1 MYFLRRRFRLF
12 RHIVIRWWRIHTVVP
27 RLLRYNPYTG
37 FIGRRLFQYIPFLL
51 PHDKSYY
58 GFVHL
63 VHEGDG
69 LFLDVGANDGISAI
83 GFRHVHSDYRILSI
97 EPNLCHEA
105 HLKNLKKRLKRF
117 DYLLAGAGR
126 ERLKMTLYIPV
137 YNSVPIYTAASL
149 RKDHALRTMN
159 EQHHTAGDKNI
170 VILEHTVDILPLD
183 DLNLSPDV
191 IKIDTEGYDFEV
203 LLGMKATIK
212 HCRPV
217 ILIEYSPDV
226 YPLHKDFFERNN
238 YKLWTYDHSR
248 DTFLAFDEVLERDY
262 YLRQKITRNVFCV
275 PMDKF
280 PHLPRIS
287 LDPPVVSA
295 GVGAK

>member
-1 MYFLRRRFRLF
+1 VTIKKIFRSF
-12 RHIVIRWWRIHTVVP
+12 RQKIIRWWRIHTVVP

-126 ERLKMTLYIPV
+126 ERLKMILFIPV
-137 YNSVPIYTAASL
+137 YNGVPIYTAASL
-149 RKDHALRTMN
+149 RKDYALRTMH
-159 EQHHTAGDKNI
+159 EQHISVGDKNI

-183 DLNLSPDV
+183 ELNLNPDI
-191 IKIDTEGYDFEV
+191 IKIDTEGYDYEV
-203 LLGMKATIK
+203 LLGMQTTIER
-212 HCRPV
+212 CRPV
-217 ILIEYSPDV
+217 ILIEYSPEV
-226 YPLHKDFFERNN
+226 YPLLKDFFDGCR
-238 YKLWTYDHSR
+238 YKLWTYDHAK
-248 DTFLAFDEVLERDY
+248 DIFFAFDEIQERGF
-262 YLRQKITRNVFCV
+262 YLRQKVTRNVFCV
-275 PMDKF
+275 PTDGF
-280 PHLPRIS
+280 PHLPMS
-287 LDPPVVSA
+287 
-295 GVGAK
+295 GTE

>member
-1 MYFLRRRFRLF
+1 MYLRRRFRLL
-12 RHIVIRWWRIHTVVP
+12 RQKIIRWWRMHTVVP

-37 FIGRRLFQYIPFLL
+37 FIGRRLFQYIPFFL

-58 GFVHL
+58 GFAHL

-117 DYLLAGAGR
+117 DYMLAGAGR

-149 RKDHALRTMN
+149 RKDHALRTML
-159 EQHHTAGDKNI
+159 EQHVTAGEKNI

-183 DLNLSPDV
+183 ELELNPDV
-191 IKIDTEGYDFEV
+191 VKIDTEGYDFEV
-203 LLGMKATIK
+203 LQGMKKTIER
-212 HCRPV
+212 CRPV
-217 ILIEYSPDV
+217 VLIEYSPDN
-226 YPLHKDFFERNN
+226 YPLLKDFFDIYR
-238 YKLWTYDHSR
+238 YRLLTYDHAR
-248 DTFLAFDEVLERDY
+248 DQFLATDETLEKDFY
-262 YLRQKITRNVFCV
+262 ARQKITRNIFCV
-275 PMDKF
+275 PGDKF
-280 PHLPRIS
+280 PGI
-287 LDPPVVSA
+287 A
-295 GVGAK
+295 

>member
-1 MYFLRRRFRLF
+1 MDHLRRKFRFVR
-12 RHIVIRWWRIHTVVP
+12 RKIIRWWRIHTMVP

-117 DYLLAGAGR
+117 EYLLVGAGR
-126 ERLKMTLYIPV
+126 EHLKMTLYIPV
-137 YNSVPIYTAASL
+137 FNSVPIYTAASL
-149 RKDHALRTMN
+149 KKDHALRTMQ
-159 EQHHTAGDKNI
+159 EQHISWGDKNI
-170 VILEHTVDILPLD
+170 VMVEHTVDILPLD
-183 DLNLSPDV
+183 ELNLKPDIV
-191 IKIDTEGYDFEV
+191 KIDTEGYDFEV
-203 LLGMKATIK
+203 LMGMRATIE

-217 ILIEYSPDV
+217 ILIEYDPER
-226 YPLHKDFFERNN
+226 YPLFKGFFDECR
-238 YKLWTYDHSR
+238 YTLWTYDHTR
-248 DTFLAFDEVLERDY
+248 DKFFAFDEALERDL
-262 YLRQKITRNVFCV
+262 YLRQKVMRNIFGV
-275 PMDKF
+275 PMDRF
-280 PHLPRIS
+280 PDLP
-287 LDPPVVSA
+287 
-295 GVGAK
+295 VGGGGK

>member
-1 MYFLRRRFRLF
+1 M
-12 RHIVIRWWRIHTVVP
+12 HTVVP

-37 FIGRRLFQYIPFLL
+37 FIGRRLFQYIPFFL

-58 GFVHL
+58 GFAHL

-117 DYLLAGAGR
+117 DYMLAGAGR

-149 RKDHALRTMN
+149 RKDHALRTML
-159 EQHHTAGDKNI
+159 EQHVTAGEKNI

-183 DLNLSPDV
+183 ELELNPDV
-191 IKIDTEGYDFEV
+191 VKIDTEGYDFEV
-203 LLGMKATIK
+203 LQGMKKTIER
-212 HCRPV
+212 CRPV
-217 ILIEYSPDV
+217 VLIEYSPDN
-226 YPLHKDFFERNN
+226 YPLLKDFFDIYR
-238 YKLWTYDHSR
+238 YRLLTYDHAR
-248 DTFLAFDEVLERDY
+248 DQFLATDETLEKDFY
-262 YLRQKITRNVFCV
+262 ARQKITRNIFCV
-275 PMDKF
+275 PGDKF
-280 PHLPRIS
+280 PGI
-287 LDPPVVSA
+287 A
-295 GVGAK
+295 

>member
-1 MYFLRRRFRLF
+1 MDYLRRKFRFV
-12 RHIVIRWWRIHTVVP
+12 RHKIIRWWRIHLVVP

-97 EPNLCHEA
+97 EPNLCHES
-105 HLKNLKKRLKRF
+105 HLRNLKKRLKRF

-149 RKDHALRTMN
+149 KKDYALRTMH
-159 EQHHTAGDKNI
+159 EQHISVGDKNI
-170 VILEHTVDILPLD
+170 VILEHMVDILPLD
-183 DLNLSPDV
+183 ELNLNPDV
-191 IKIDTEGYDFEV
+191 IKIDTEGYDYEV
-203 LLGMKATIK
+203 LLGMKATIER
-212 HCRPV
+212 CRPV
-217 ILIEYSPDV
+217 ILIEYIPDS
-226 YPLHKDFFERNN
+226 YPMFKDFFEKYHYR
-238 YKLWTYDHSR
+238 LWAYEHAR
-248 DTFLAFDEVLERDY
+248 DEFSAFDEKQERDL
-262 YLRQKITRNVFCV
+262 YLSQKVTRNVFCV
-275 PMDKF
+275 PTDGF
-280 PHLPRIS
+280 PHLP
-287 LDPPVVSA
+287 VS
-295 GVGAK
+295 GVK

>member
-1 MYFLRRRFRLF
+1 M
-12 RHIVIRWWRIHTVVP
+12 
-27 RLLRYNPYTG
+27 G
-37 FIGRRLFQYIPFLL
+37 DRLFQYIPFLL

-105 HLKNLKKRLKRF
+105 HLKKLKKRLKRF

-137 YNSVPIYTAASL
+137 FNSVPIYTAASL
-149 RKDHALRTMN
+149 KKDYALRTMQ
-159 EQHHTAGDKNI
+159 EQHVTVGDKNI
-170 VILEHTVDILPLD
+170 VIVEHTVDILPVD
-183 DLNLSPDV
+183 ELNLDPDV
-191 IKIDTEGYDFEV
+191 IKIDTEGYDHEV
-203 LLGMKATIK
+203 LLGMKATIER
-212 HCRPV
+212 CRPV
-217 ILIEYSPDV
+217 VLIEYSPEV
-226 YPLHKDFFERNN
+226 YPLIKDFFDKHR
-238 YKLWTYDHSR
+238 YKLWTYGHDS
-248 DTFLAFDEVLERDY
+248 DMFSAFDEILEQDFY
-262 YLRQKITRNVFCV
+262 SNQKVTRNIYCV

-280 PHLPRIS
+280 PHLP
-287 LDPPVVSA
+287 VS
-295 GVGAK
+295 GDR